1 MNDGGPIFPCSD
13 NYIEHGFVDSPGMSL
28 LDWFAGMALQGL
40 LAGRIEV
47 GTLSVSE
54 RAFIIADAMI
64 AERERRMAK

>member
-1 MNDGGPIFPCSD
+1 MNNGGPAFPCKHAD
-13 NYIEHGFVDSPGMSL
+13 WTGMSL
-28 LDWFAGMALQGL
+28 FDWFAGMALQGL

-64 AERERRMAK
+64 AERERRMKE